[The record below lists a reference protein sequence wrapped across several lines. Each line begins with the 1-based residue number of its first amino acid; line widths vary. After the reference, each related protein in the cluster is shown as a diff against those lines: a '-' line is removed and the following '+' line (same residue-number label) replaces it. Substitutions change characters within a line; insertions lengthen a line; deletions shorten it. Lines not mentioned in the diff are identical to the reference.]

1 MSNPYSRIRR
11 AKRRRETSRPE
22 DTSHAILPPGPCETC
37 GGTGTV
43 EDALDEPPFDDVYG
57 TCPDCDGSGVSK
69 MQEG

>member
-11 AKRRRETSRPE
+11 AQRRRESSHPD

-37 GGTGTV
+37 GGTGWIGGPSYYDPG
-43 EDALDEPPFDDVYG
+43 EGGEP
-57 TCPDCDGSGVSK
+57 CPDCDGSGVAR

>member
-1 MSNPYSRIRR
+1 MSNPYSLIRR
-11 AKRRRETSRPE
+11 AQRRRETSQPE

-43 EDALDEPPFDDVYG
+43 GGFMNGESEIPLDL
-57 TCPDCDGSGVSK
+57 CPDCDGSGVAK